1 MDKDK
6 EIRILKGAVK
16 ALAKMCL
23 HYRIG
28 KSVMPEWVFD
38 NLDKAKNYYK
48 VDDLYK
54 I

>member
-1 MDKDK
+1 MDK
-6 EIRILKGAVK
+6 EIKILKGAVK

-28 KSVMPEWVFD
+28 KPTMPEWVFKNID
-38 NLDKAKNYYK
+38 NAKNYYK
-48 VDDLYK
+48 IDDLMK

>member
-6 EIRILKGAVK
+6 EIKLLKATVK
-16 ALAKMCL
+16 ALAKMIL

-28 KSVMPEWVFD
+28 KTTMPEWVFD
-38 NLDKAKNYYK
+38 NIDKAKVVYG
-48 VDDLYK
+48 DDLTK

>member
-1 MDKDK
+1 MDK
-6 EIRILKGAVK
+6 EIKILKGAVK

-28 KSVMPEWVFD
+28 KSTMPEWVFD
-38 NLDKAKNYYK
+38 NIDKAKKYYK
-48 VDDLYK
+48 TDDLMK

>member
-1 MDKDK
+1 MNTNK

-28 KSVMPEWVFD
+28 KPAMPEWVFK
-38 NLDKAKNYYK
+38 NLDKAKEYYK
-48 VDDLYK
+48 VDDL
-54 I
+54 INI